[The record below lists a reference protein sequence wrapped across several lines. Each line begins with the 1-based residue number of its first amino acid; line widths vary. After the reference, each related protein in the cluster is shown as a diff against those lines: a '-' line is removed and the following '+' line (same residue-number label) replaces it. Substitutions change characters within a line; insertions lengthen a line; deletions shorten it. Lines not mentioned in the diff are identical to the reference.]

1 MTAHDWF
8 IELRQDFATRALEP
22 ADEALFREHLE
33 RCEEC
38 RAAVA
43 AIEQEL
49 RWLPMAVAPVAPRPG
64 FAQRAV
70 REITGKG
77 AAHPRRRALA
87 WLAQAAA
94 AAAVVAAVG
103 FGLRERGRTGELS
116 HQLDALRDTLSVLR
130 QANRV
135 LQTAIS
141 MDGHQG
147 GMMIFADEKTHRWN
161 VVVYGLPRAPAGERY
176 AFWFLTGDRGMVRGP
191 DVPLDPA
198 TPAFFTLD
206 MPEGAKII
214 QGGALTVEPMPG
226 SSPAPRGRVLAR
238 LVL

>member
-8 IELRQDFATRALEP
+8 LEHRQDFVARVLEP

-38 RAAVA
+38 RGAVA
-43 AIEQEL
+43 ALEQQL
-49 RWLPMAVAPVAPRPG
+49 RWLPLGVAPVAPRPG
-64 FAQRAV
+64 FSHRVV
-70 REITGKG
+70 RDIAGTGL
-77 AAHPRRRALA
+77 HSPRRRIPG
-87 WLAQAAA
+87 WLVPLAAA
-94 AAAVVAAVG
+94 ATLAAAVT
-103 FGLRERGRTGELS
+103 FGVKGQRGMGELS

-147 GMMIFADEKTHRWN
+147 GMMIFADEKSHRWN
-161 VVVYGLPRAPAGERY
+161 VVVYGLPPAPSGERY
-176 AFWFLTGDRGMVRGP
+176 AFWFLTGDQGMVRGP
-191 DVPLDPA
+191 DVPQDRQS
-198 TPAFFTLD
+198 PAFFTLD

-214 QGGALTVEPMPG
+214 QGGALTMEPMG
-226 SSPAPRGRVLAR
+226 STSGTPRGKELAR
-238 LVL
+238 LEL

>member
-8 IELRQDFATRALEP
+8 IDGRQDFVARALEP
-22 ADEALFREHLE
+22 GDEALFREHLE

-43 AIEQEL
+43 ALEHEL
-49 RWLPMAVAPVAPRPG
+49 RWLPMAVEPVAPRPG
-64 FAQRAV
+64 FTHRVVRAV
-70 REITGKG
+70 TGTGDWGLGKK
-77 AAHPRRRALA
+77 RTR
-87 WLAQAAA
+87 WLLPVAA

-103 FGLRERGRTGELS
+103 IGVRGERRVGLLS
-116 HQLDALRDTLSVLR
+116 HELDALRDTLSVLR

-161 VVVYGLPRAPAGERY
+161 VVVYGLPPAPSGERY
-176 AFWFLTGDRGMVRGP
+176 AFWFLTGDKGMVRGP
-191 DVPLDPA
+191 DVPVDQRA
-198 TPAFFTLD
+198 PAFFTLD
-206 MPEGAKII
+206 MPEGAKVI
-214 QGGALTVEPMPG
+214 QGGALTMEPMTG
-226 SSPAPRGRVLAR
+226 GGGGPRGKELAR
-238 LVL
+238 LEL